1 MSDRGLTSLGRS
13 ADLVARA
20 LRLSAAL
27 AAALTTA
34 GAGLHLALA
43 PAARAMSS
51 PWWEDYAIKERFL
64 CGGQGAVVVERNDA
78 QASLISG
85 GFRTTLF
92 REPSDEP
99 GLRYRGDDLRLIL
112 QGDELTVER
121 LPKRIQCLRT
131 EQV

>member
-1 MSDRGLTSLGRS
+1 MTFRARTGLGGCGRP
-13 ADLVARA
+13 AARA
-20 LRLSAAL
+20 RRRGAAL
-27 AAALTTA
+27 AAALATA
-34 GAGLHLALA
+34 GAGLNPALA

-92 REPSDEP
+92 REASDEP

-121 LPKRIQCLRT
+121 LPQRIQCLRT